1 MGQYR
6 FHLIV
11 GTVLF
16 NILQDPGDFFF
27 KAGDFCQI
35 FTPEICIGAYG
46 MYQIFC
52 GIFFVCI
59 IKFQYGSVVRDGIGI
74 SFGTNCL
81 KSGLCQLCAPVELDI
96 EGKGSCD
103 AGREFMEFFNI
114 SFQRRQYPG
123 SPFGSGILSIWKWNS
138 GRWTG
143 GHDQ

>member
-96 EGKGSCD
+96 EKEAVMQAGSLWNFSTYPS
-103 AGREFMEFFNI
+103 REGSTLALHLEVEFREMD
-114 SFQRRQYPG
+114 RRA
-123 SPFGSGILSIWKWNS
+123 
-138 GRWTG
+138 
-143 GHDQ
+143 